1 MIKIVMQ
8 PTIHIDDICEEMNLH
23 MSDFEF
29 VQMAE
34 NGSYVSLDLSD
45 GALEELWENIEWE
58 AGKDTRRYN
67 RLKNEEAL
75 VKRLRDMG
83 YRGGILVYVDW

>member
-1 MIKIVMQ
+1 MIKITMQ
-8 PTIHIDDICEEMNLH
+8 PTISIDDICEEMNLH

-83 YRGGILVYVDW
+83 YRGGMLVYVDW

>member
-1 MIKIVMQ
+1 MIKVTMR
-8 PTIHIDDICEEMNLH
+8 PAVDIDDICEEMNLH
-23 MSDFEF
+23 ISDFEF

-34 NGSYVSLDLSD
+34 NGSYVNLDLSD
-45 GALEELWENIEWE
+45 GAVEELWESIEWE
-58 AGKDTRRYN
+58 VGKDTRRYN

-83 YRGGILVYVDW
+83 YRSDMLVYVSW